1 MDQLVKIFIEFVIIL
16 LDSVKVAF
24 VNMVGHHH
32 HQILSQNHFDVVEG
46 GTAGISPK
54 CSVDNYHVFLD
65 LSGVQILVSNGLKV
79 KGVELKILQ
88 VLLRDEGVEGSVNM
102 LDAVL

>member
-1 MDQLVKIFIEFVIIL
+1 M
-16 LDSVKVAF
+16 
-24 VNMVGHHH
+24 NMVGHHH
-32 HQILSQNHFDVVEG
+32 HQILSQNHYDVVEG
-46 GTAGISPK
+46 GTAGIGPK

-79 KGVELKILQ
+79 KGVALKILE
-88 VLLRDEGVEGSVNM
+88 VLLLDEYVKGRVNM